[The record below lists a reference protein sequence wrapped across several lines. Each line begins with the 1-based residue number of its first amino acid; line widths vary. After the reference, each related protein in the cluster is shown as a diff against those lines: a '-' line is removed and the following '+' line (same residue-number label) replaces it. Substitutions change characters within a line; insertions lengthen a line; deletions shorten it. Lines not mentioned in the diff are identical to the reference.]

1 MRPPASDGAASG
13 PEDEGPVDLAG
24 ASGPAGGPPLPG
36 PPPAPD
42 DGNGGPSSPDGP
54 TPGPRRARRLAV
66 ALLAA
71 IVVVIAVVLAGA
83 FRSDPVA
90 DAPVTTVAVG
100 GQAVGMKGRAETEAL
115 LQGLPQHGLTL
126 GDPNAPATIVQV
138 ADLKCPA
145 CQRHEIETQPAII
158 RDLVRTG
165 RANLEMRVV
174 NIIDPSA
181 GTADGQVARRAALNY
196 VGANTFWNFVHT
208 LYFNQGDERQAWA
221 TERRLRQI
229 ATAAPGVDPARL
241 EVRETPASRQLAAAA
256 DRFARRVKAP
266 GTPAIYVRA
275 RGSKRWVAVPQAND
289 VAAIAATVD
298 AVARQAGIVTASV
311 PIPTGKLGY
320 VG

>member
-1 MRPPASDGAASG
+1 MQPLAP
-13 PEDEGPVDLAG
+13 DESV
-24 ASGPAGGPPLPG
+24 GGPP
-36 PPPAPD
+36 A
-42 DGNGGPSSPDGP
+42 DGSA
-54 TPGPRRARRLAV
+54 PGPRRARRLAV

-71 IVVVIAVVLAGA
+71 IVVVVAVVLAGA
-83 FRSDPVA
+83 FKGDPVA

-100 GQAVGMKGRAETEAL
+100 GQAVGLKGRAETEAL

-145 CQRHEIETQPAII
+145 CQSHEIETQPAII

-165 RANLEMRVV
+165 RANLEMRLV
-174 NIIDPSA
+174 NIIDPSVK
-181 GTADGQVARRAALNY
+181 TTDGEVARRAALNY

-208 LYFNQGDERQAWA
+208 LYFNQGEERDAWA
-221 TERRLRQI
+221 TERRLREI
-229 ATAAPGVDPARL
+229 ATAAPGVDPAKL
-241 EVRETPASRQLAAAA
+241 QTRETPASRSLVRAAN
-256 DRFARRVKAP
+256 RFARRVEAP

-298 AVARQAGIVTASV
+298 AVQRQAGIVTASV
-311 PIPTGKLGY
+311 LIPTGKLGY